1 MVTIVRGTKRSH
13 NGAMKVA
20 ACIASMSAFDLHRK
34 TLILQVANNFS
45 DISYELSGYV
55 PSDEE
60 ETYGY
65 ENNTDETGID
75 ALLAR
80 AATGAITEKQ
90 FDALILPISKE
101 RHELDVATRSNTDNK
116 IEYTISENIQNLKQ
130 ILESAAGNTEADA
143 PYDNVIILANGKNE
157 ELLEQLRV
165 LADNEVICVGQNT
178 SELKGENVEKQNIKR
193 IIVVND
199 FSEES
204 VYNIRFMK
212 KEYKS
217 KNVFTLPYN
226 ILLSDATNSG
236 RICTYITDNLLA
248 DVSGINYSVI
258 DSLRKINN
266 FLFMEKKLDQE
277 DSLKGI
283 KKMPSRKESDEN
295 RVKLMVLPDG
305 SVTVNETEI
314 KRFLRKSYI
323 TKDIDIDTQVL
334 AETEDVE
341 YEEFGVNELYLE
353 EKKSDQKR
361 IERSIKKEETKP
373 EHLEANKKKEERKA
387 KKEILRQQKLEK
399 KKEKKE
405 KKLEKRSRGLFGKK
419 KKDNS
424 SEEML
429 QEDLM
434 EIQEQVI
441 QTAQAVLLD
450 YDNQADTKK
459 DEDVD
464 LPITE
469 EEKQNSTSSKE
480 QTSISDKEHKDEK
493 VIYLDEEIQIPDVK
507 AVGEAN
513 YRADDLLDQMLGG
526 R

>member
-80 AATGAITEKQ
+80 AATGAITDKQ

-101 RHELDVATRSNTDNK
+101 RHELDVATRSNTDK
-116 IEYTISENIQNLKQ
+116 IEYTVSENIQVLKQ
-130 ILESAAGNTEADA
+130 IIESAAGNTEADA

-157 ELLEQLRV
+157 ELLEQIRS
-165 LADNEVICVGQNT
+165 LADNEVICVGQNA
-178 SELKGENVEKQNIKR
+178 SELKGESVENPNVKR

-204 VYNIRFMK
+204 VYNIRFMR

-217 KNVFTLPYN
+217 KNVFILPYN

-236 RICTYITDNLLA
+236 RISTYITDNLSA
-248 DVSGINYSVI
+248 VVSGINYSVI

-266 FLFMEKKLDQE
+266 FLFMEKKLEQD
-277 DSLKGI
+277 DSLNGI
-283 KKMPSRKESDEN
+283 KKLSSKKESNES
-295 RVKLMVLPDG
+295 RVKLVVLPDG

-323 TKDIDIDTQVL
+323 AKDIGIDTQTL
-334 AETEDVE
+334 TEAEDVE
-341 YEEFGVNELYLE
+341 YEEFGVNEQYLE
-353 EKKSDQKR
+353 EKESDLKR
-361 IERSIKKEETKP
+361 IERSAKKEEKKP
-373 EHLEANKKKEERKA
+373 EHLEIDKKREKKE
-387 KKEILRQQKLEK
+387 KKEKLKQQKLEK
-399 KKEKKE
+399 KAEKKA
-405 KKLEKRSRGLFGKK
+405 KKQEKRDRRLLNKK
-419 KKDNS
+419 RKNKA
-424 SEEML
+424 SEERFL
-429 QEDLM
+429 EEVIEDEL
-434 EIQEQVI
+434 EEQII
-441 QTAQAVLLD
+441 QTA
-450 YDNQADTKK
+450 
-459 DEDVD
+459 
-464 LPITE
+464 ITE
-469 EEKQNSTSSKE
+469 SEIDLQTDVEDIKDNDMSEKIEEEQKSAFTKE
-480 QTSISDKEHKDEK
+480 DTLESDKEYKDEK
-493 VIYLDEEIQIPDVK
+493 VIYLDEEIQVSDEK
-507 AVGEAN
+507 AAGESE

>member
-80 AATGAITEKQ
+80 AATGAITDKQ

-101 RHELDVATRSNTDNK
+101 RHELDVATRSNTDK
-116 IEYTISENIQNLKQ
+116 IEYTVSENIQELKQ
-130 ILESAAGNTEADA
+130 IIKSAAGNTEADA

-157 ELLEQLRV
+157 ELLEQLRT

-178 SELKGENVEKQNIKR
+178 SELKGESVENPNIKR

-204 VYNIRFMK
+204 VYNIRFMR

-217 KNVFTLPYN
+217 KNVFILPYN

-236 RICTYITDNLLA
+236 RISTYITDNLSA
-248 DVSGINYSVI
+248 VVSGINYSVI

-266 FLFMEKKLDQE
+266 FLFMEKKLEQD
-277 DSLKGI
+277 DSLNGI
-283 KKMPSRKESDEN
+283 KKLSSKKESNES
-295 RVKLMVLPDG
+295 RVKLVVLPDG

-323 TKDIDIDTQVL
+323 AKDIGIDTQTL
-334 AETEDVE
+334 TEAEDVE
-341 YEEFGVNELYLE
+341 YEEFGVNEQYLE
-353 EKKSDQKR
+353 EKESDLKR
-361 IERSIKKEETKP
+361 IERSAKKEEKKP
-373 EHLEANKKKEERKA
+373 EHLEIDKKREKKE
-387 KKEILRQQKLEK
+387 KKEKIKQQKLEK
-399 KKEKKE
+399 KAEKKAKKQE
-405 KKLEKRSRGLFGKK
+405 KKDRRLLNKKNKASEGIFLEEVTEDELEK
-419 KKDNS
+419 
-424 SEEML
+424 
-429 QEDLM
+429 Q
-434 EIQEQVI
+434 II
-441 QTAQAVLLD
+441 QTAIAETEIDMQ
-450 YDNQADTKK
+450 T
-459 DEDVD
+459 DVD
-464 LPITE
+464 DIENTDISGKIE
-469 EEKQNSTSSKE
+469 KE
-480 QTSISDKEHKDEK
+480 QESAFIKEDALETDKEYKAEK
-493 VIYLDEEIQIPDVK
+493 VIYLEEEVQVSDVK
-507 AVGEAN
+507 AVGEN
-513 YRADDLLDQMLGG
+513 EYRADDLLDQMLGG